1 MEHEKKLCPH
11 CDSRALPVTRIAGH
25 VVAIMNCPCK
35 EELIILYRD
44 QIIPL
49 KRSILEDG
57 SFEDRK
63 EHLGEIAAR
72 VFEWGLLNTQQGR
85 HSFAADGLEPVD
97 GVAPEGLS
105 PISEEEIRKFVR
117 VDLRCLDNAAYF
129 RRHFC
134 KPGDE
139 E

>member
-1 MEHEKKLCPH
+1 LEHEKKLCPH

-35 EELIILYRD
+35 DELIILYRD

-57 SFEDRK
+57 TFEDRK

-72 VFEWGLLNTQQGR
+72 VFEWSQREIQQGR
-85 HSFAADGLEPVD
+85 SGFSLNEADPADAADGEL
-97 GVAPEGLS
+97 LS

-129 RRHFC
+129 RRHFS
-134 KPGDE
+134 KPGE

>member
-1 MEHEKKLCPH
+1 LEHEKKLCPH

-35 EELIILYRD
+35 DELIILYRD

-57 SFEDRK
+57 TFEDRK

-72 VFEWGLLNTQQGR
+72 VFEWSQREIQQGR
-85 HSFAADGLEPVD
+85 SGFSLSEAEPADAA
-97 GVAPEGLS
+97 EGEVHS

-129 RRHFC
+129 RRHFS
-134 KPGDE
+134 KPGE

>member
-1 MEHEKKLCPH
+1 LEHEKKLCPH

-85 HSFAADGLEPVD
+85 HS
-97 GVAPEGLS
+97 APEGLS